1 MATKI
6 SVQNMTSDQAMF
18 GASLERAMRDK
29 PKETTDLFVVLF
41 SKMLSRVGVPT
52 PWDLPGDA
60 TPEDSQDMLEEIRD
74 VVDGILRFDP
84 TWTIE
89 DVALM
94 FRMASKGKLAKFY
107 GRVGEAWVDE
117 CVRMYAELKVDA
129 RERMAEKHKLQS
141 ELERRRAMDPQFNGP
156 LNQRVHTTAEFIGG
170 KNKLSAMD
178 RAEMAMRDKERN
190 NKKSE
195 Q

>member
-18 GASLERAMRDK
+18 GASLERAMRDN
-29 PKETTDLFVVLF
+29 PKATTDLFVVLF
-41 SKMLSRVGVPT
+41 SKMLSRIGVPT
-52 PWDLPGDA
+52 PWDLPADS
-60 TPEDSQDMLEEIRD
+60 TEEDDQDMLNEIRD

-117 CVRMYAELKVDA
+117 CVKMYAELKVDA
-129 RERMAEKHKLQS
+129 RERMVEKHKLQS
-141 ELERRRAMDPQFNGP
+141 ELERKRAMDPQFNGA
-156 LNQRVHTTAEFIGG
+156 LNQPVHTTAEFLGG

-178 RAEMAMRDKERN
+178 RAEMTMRDRVRN
-190 NKKSE
+190 QNKSE